1 MEAGFGLE
9 PLAGEAQVDGGA
21 GGGSD
26 AAEGEVACGPDLGAA
41 RVGSEDGAADMIRPY
56 KRRHAAFD
64 HREGGATHPDIFADQ
79 RAGGFVVFGD
89 AVSGGVEHRMDG
101 DAARQRSDRLP
112 PGEVVFVAGF
122 QNPADGEFGHPSGGV
137 VGIAVAARR
146 AVIIG
151 DVASRVIGKRP
162 AAARTKADGAEFVRG
177 GGVGINIRLHP
188 CAGVDGVADP
198 VADATI
204 IIEEPMQPGHSLR
217 RAGALGPKT
226 W

>member
-9 PLAGEAQVDGGA
+9 PLSGESGVDGGA
-21 GGGSD
+21 GCGAD

-41 RVGSEDGAADMIRPY
+41 RVGPEDGPPDVVGADEGGY
-56 KRRHAAFD
+56 SAFD
-64 HREGGATHPDIFADQ
+64 HGEGGAVKPHIFADQ
-79 RAGGFVVFGD
+79 GARGLVILGD
-89 AVSGGVEHRMDG
+89 SIPGAVEHRMNR
-101 DAARQRSDRLP
+101 DAARQHPDRLP